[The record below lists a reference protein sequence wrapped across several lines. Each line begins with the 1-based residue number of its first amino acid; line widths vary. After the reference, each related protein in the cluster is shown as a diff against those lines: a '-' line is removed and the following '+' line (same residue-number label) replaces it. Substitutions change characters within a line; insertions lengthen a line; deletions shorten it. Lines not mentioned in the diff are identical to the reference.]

1 MFERKNQNILSEHYS
16 KLISDDSGSD
26 SDDDF
31 ITLKRVDHDL
41 DDMASGLTKDDRPS
55 TDPTGHS
62 TTFEEDLAANLSKRK
77 QKLGKAKRAIATGGV
92 NTKLVFDDEG
102 KPHQLYELEDGEKW
116 FEERGGLLG
125 AQEEGR
131 KFAEGERS
139 RMKVADVMDREEAKE
154 KKREKKRKRKDR
166 ERAVSIS
173 SLSRILPTGANN
185 NFFQPHGTDDGGTI
199 VGTAPPEEDDGYV
212 SPDFDL
218 PSESEVEDKSP
229 PVQAKKDSLGERPP
243 SKKRKVDIDEDID
256 EDEELA
262 LRLLRQR
269 R

>member
-41 DDMASGLTKDDRPS
+41 DDMASGLTRDDRPP
-55 TDPTGHS
+55 TGPTGHS

-139 RMKVADVMDREEAKE
+139 KMKVADVMDREEAKE

-173 SLSRILPTGANN
+173 SPPLVFCRPVLIIIFFSRTEQMTVGLLLG
-185 NFFQPHGTDDGGTI
+185 PHHQKRTMVMCRRNSTC
-199 VGTAPPEEDDGYV
+199 
-212 SPDFDL
+212 L
-218 PSESEVEDKSP
+218 
-229 PVQAKKDSLGERPP
+229 
-243 SKKRKVDIDEDID
+243 RKV
-256 EDEELA
+256 
-262 LRLLRQR
+262 RWGTSHHPFKQR
-269 R
+269 RTRSENAHQVRSGKST